1 METALQ
7 VTLLSKE
14 GRPPDHTQRTGGFD
28 FSAE

>member
-14 GRPPDHTQRTGGFD
+14 GRPPDHTQRTGG
-28 FSAE
+28 